1 MQVKNES
8 PIVTIGLYVYNGEKY
23 IKERLENIFL
33 QNFNNFELLNSDNA
47 SNDNTSRICKEF
59 LEKEKRIKYI
69 KQEKTIDIQ
78 ANANFVLKN
87 AKSKYFVWTQID
99 DLWEPEFLEESIKIL
114 EKNQNVIGSNS
125 KVEIIGPIT
134 DSLKESK
141 NDKIFDKL
149 YKKIRK
155 KFRKMDTQS
164 LDGDFNQRI
173 RKFLKNPGHNNILF
187 GVFKTK
193 EFQQSVFS
201 ELFVGNDFSIVL
213 NLLKFGEIH
222 VVNRVL
228 NYKREGGMSGYGII
242 SIIKYVKGNKIDYLF
257 PHFAFTKWCFSNLA
271 KKTFIKN
278 IDCFIKIN
286 LDAEFALFLNLIR
299 FLFIESKIKVIY
311 NK

>member
-1 MQVKNES
+1 MNIKNER

-23 IKERLENIFL
+23 IKERLKNIFL
-33 QNFNNFELLNSDNA
+33 QDFNNFELLISDNA

-59 LEKEKRIKYI
+59 LKKDKRIRYI

-87 AKSKYFVWTQID
+87 TKSKYFVWTQVD
-99 DLWEPEFLEESIKIL
+99 DLWEPEFLEENIKIL
-114 EKNQNVIGSNS
+114 EKNPNIIGSSS
-125 KVEIIGPIT
+125 KVEIIGSIT

-141 NDKIFDKL
+141 NDTVFDKL

-164 LDGDFNQRI
+164 LNEDFNQRI
-173 RKFLKNPGHNNILF
+173 RKFLKNPGHNNVLF
-187 GVFKTK
+187 GVFRTK
-193 EFQQSVFS
+193 EFQQSVFP
-201 ELFVGNDFSIVL
+201 EIFVGNDFCIVM
-213 NLLKFGEIH
+213 NLLKIGKIQ

-242 SIIKYVKGNKIDYLF
+242 NIIKYVKGNKIDYLF
-257 PHFAFTKWCFSNLA
+257 PHFALTKWCFSNLPR
-271 KKTFIKN
+271 KTFIKN
-278 IDCFIKIN
+278 LDQFFKIN

-299 FLFIESKIKVIY
+299 LLFIESKIKVIY